1 MKLIP
6 CPLNGLRPED
16 EFVCGGRIRAV
27 PPPDAPDSA
36 WRDYLFFDDNLP
48 GEMWEW
54 WCHLPSSFW
63 FAARRDTVRD
73 EILETR
79 EVAEIAEIPKSPKY
93 AEISKIAEAKK

>member
-79 EVAEIAEIPKSPKY
+79 EVAEIAEISEIS
-93 AEISKIAEAKK
+93 EISKIAEAKK